1 MNKALCVVSC
11 PVDTFSGYG
20 ARSRDFLKALV
31 KVKGEEWDIKILSQR
46 WGECPYGALD
56 ENNPEEK
63 DLKDRILPN
72 NQVPQKPDVWFQIT
86 VANEFQPVGKVS
98 IGVSALVETTVLPAE
113 FIDGLNRM
121 DFSIV
126 SSGFVKEVA
135 EKTSFDKIDPNTKQH
150 LGFTKLS
157 KPLHVLFEG
166 VDTRKYKR
174 VEKSNFDLS
183 QIPEEFC
190 FLTVGHWLPG
200 EIGEDR
206 KQMTSLV
213 KCFLSAFADKK
224 KKPALILKTSLAGF
238 SIIEEEI
245 ILEFIHK
252 IKQTVP
258 GEHPNIYIVY
268 GELTDD
274 EMNNLYN
281 HDKVKAF
288 ALVGNEGFGRPYLE
302 VSAGSSKPIIA
313 SPFSGHIDFLKEE
326 FNIFVQGRVEQIH
339 QSSVNP
345 YLIKESSWFKADF
358 KSLENVLQ
366 DVYENYSKFVDMGKR
381 QGHISRT
388 KFSFDAM
395 VEELDKI
402 LTNNTPKLSVPQM
415 ISLPKLKNLNS

>member
-63 DLKDRILPN
+63 DLKDRILLN
-72 NQVPQKPDVWFQIT
+72 NQVPQQPDVWFQIT
-86 VANEFQPVGKVS
+86 VANEFQPVGKVN

-135 EKTSFDKIDPNTKQH
+135 EKTSFDKIDQNTKQH
-150 LGFTKLS
+150 VGFTKLS

-258 GEHPNIYIVY
+258 GDHPNIYIVY
-268 GELTDD
+268 GELTDE

-281 HDKVKAF
+281 HEKVKSF

-302 VSAGSSKPIIA
+302 FSAGSSKPIIA

-366 DVYENYSKFVDMGKR
+366 DVYENYNKFVDMGKR

-402 LTNNTPKLSVPQM
+402 LTNNMPKLSVPQA
-415 ISLPKLKNLNS
+415 INLPKLKNLNS